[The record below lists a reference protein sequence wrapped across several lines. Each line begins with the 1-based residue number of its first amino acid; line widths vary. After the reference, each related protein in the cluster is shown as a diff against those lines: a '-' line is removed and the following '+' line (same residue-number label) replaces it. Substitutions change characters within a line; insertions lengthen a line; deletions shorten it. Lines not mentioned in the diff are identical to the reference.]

1 MGEEPGAP
9 STPASLLLLM
19 FIPLFM
25 PWRLIPRTPASFM
38 LGHGLR
44 GGGNGGVFK
53 STNGGGTWSAIN
65 TGLTA
70 TDVSALAIDPS
81 NTSIVYSGTYGGGA
95 FKSQFLPIVSLNIS
109 KSGTGDGRVTSD
121 PSGINCGSTCTGSY
135 NQGTSVTLTATP
147 SSGSIFLGWSGACS
161 GTGNCVFIMDSNKTV
176 TATFNLQAQYSLSVV
191 KAGTGGGAVTSTPAG
206 ISCGS
211 DCSEAYNQGT
221 VVTLTA
227 APLSGSTFT
236 GWSGGGCSGIG
247 ICSVTMNANT
257 TVTATF
263 STSNPTQYTLTVTKS
278 GAGTGTVT
286 SAPAGINCGSDC
298 SEAFNQG
305 MVVTLTAAPLS
316 GSTFTG
322 WFGGGCSGSG
332 ICSVTMNANTTV
344 TAAFSIS
351 TPTQYTLT
359 VTKSGAGTGTVT
371 SSPAGI
377 NCGSDCSEQF
387 KAGKQVKLT
396 AKADT
401 NSTFQGWSGA
411 GCSGTGTC
419 QITMNL
425 DATVTANFAIKT
437 KPLKLVRLNSGGI
450 LVNVHNPRLQP
461 DGTVLADLAL
471 VNKTGTW
478 YYVTTGGS
486 MTEPIDMKIPSKFML
501 GPKDIRYYN
510 DIKFNRADNLIIEA
524 SKLGPAVA
532 AVSMDIIIRGCF
544 GWKLPNNAFDTLMD
558 LFEEGMD
565 QVKPELDALMQAV
578 LKKELIAIAKALAN
592 LIANVYARTPFVNIL
607 HVLLGDSFTTLGTVV
622 EQGFQFLIDVI
633 DLPNKIKLLFS
644 LTKDYFNAPPD
655 GESIIKAE

>member
-1 MGEEPGAP
+1 M
-9 STPASLLLLM
+9 
-19 FIPLFM
+19 
-25 PWRLIPRTPASFM
+25 
-38 LGHGLR
+38 
-44 GGGNGGVFK
+44 
-53 STNGGGTWSAIN
+53 
-65 TGLTA
+65 
-70 TDVSALAIDPS
+70 
-81 NTSIVYSGTYGGGA
+81 
-95 FKSQFLPIVSLNIS
+95 
-109 KSGTGDGRVTSD
+109 TSD

-135 NQGTSVTLTATP
+135 NQGTSVTLTAAP

-247 ICSVTMNANT
+247 ICSVSMNANT
-257 TVTATF
+257 TVT
-263 STSNPTQYTLTVTKS
+263 
-278 GAGTGTVT
+278 
-286 SAPAGINCGSDC
+286 
-298 SEAFNQG
+298 
-305 MVVTLTAAPLS
+305 
-316 GSTFTG
+316 
-322 WFGGGCSGSG
+322 
-332 ICSVTMNANTTV
+332 TT
-344 TAAFSIS
+344 FSIS

-359 VTKSGAGTGTVT
+359 VTKSGTGTGTVT
-371 SSPAGI
+371 SNPAGI

-387 KAGKQVKLT
+387 KEGKQVKLT

-401 NSTFQGWSGA
+401 NSTFKGWSGA
-411 GCSGTGTC
+411 GCSGTGAC
-419 QITMNL
+419 QVTVNL
-425 DATVTANFAIKT
+425 DTTVTANFAIKT

-633 DLPNKIKLLFS
+633 DLPNKIKLLYS